1 MSHHNNKSGIMYMY
15 CQIDKL
21 DFKSLISQSFANHKY
36 LIQIGYFNVT

>member
-1 MSHHNNKSGIMYMY
+1 MSHHNNKSGIMFYGL
-15 CQIDKL
+15 IDKL